1 MKIPFTRFL
10 PALVFLSIL
19 ALCPAPTS
27 AATVTATVPHM
38 PSDVRAAAGIV
49 LDRFPLIQVS
59 SVDGDPNA
67 LWLRF
72 PSPGNRPASSQ
83 EAEGTYVQLRV
94 VPGPQGQSRVSI
106 RVEIVEHGAPRPLTR
121 VSMQKGERQ
130 SIEAQFARQ
139 LLGLIRRELMV

>member
-1 MKIPFTRFL
+1 
-10 PALVFLSIL
+10 
-19 ALCPAPTS
+19 
-27 AATVTATVPHM
+27 M

-59 SVDGDPNA
+59 SVEGDPNA

-72 PSPGNRPASSQ
+72 PGPGKQPASAQ

-94 VPGPQGQSRVSI
+94 APGPGGSRVSI

-121 VSMQKGERQ
+121 VRMQAGDRQ
-130 SIEAQFARQ
+130 SIEAQFAQQ
-139 LLGLIRRELMV
+139 LLSMIRKELMV